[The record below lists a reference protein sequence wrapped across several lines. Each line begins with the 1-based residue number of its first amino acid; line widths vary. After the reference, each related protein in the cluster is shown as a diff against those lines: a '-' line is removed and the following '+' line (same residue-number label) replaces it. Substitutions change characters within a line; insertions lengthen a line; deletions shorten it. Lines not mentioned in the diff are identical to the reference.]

1 MLRINWPE
9 FITKISVYY
18 SALILPLTIVKVP
31 DPFQRI
37 HPKFIRLNLVTRPG
51 QKHCNIHSS
60 LGLRHT
66 RMRLFFPMMNLH
78 SSENI
83 IRFQSPKTF
92 FLKVH
97 TTRFYL
103 LTTQRGYIWFFFVQ
117 PDYDIYYETNIFLK
131 KICRFP

>member
-9 FITKISVYY
+9 FITKMSVYY

-37 HPKFIRLNLVTRPG
+37 HPKFIRLNLATWPG

-66 RMRLFFPMMNLH
+66 RMRLFFSND
-78 SSENI
+78 EFTF
-83 IRFQSPKTF
+83 IRKYHTIPITKNYFLESP
-92 FLKVH
+92 
-97 TTRFYL
+97 YYSL
-103 LTTQRGYIWFFFVQ
+103 LPINYPARIHMGFFVQ
-117 PDYDIYYETNIFLK
+117 PVYDIYYETNIFLK